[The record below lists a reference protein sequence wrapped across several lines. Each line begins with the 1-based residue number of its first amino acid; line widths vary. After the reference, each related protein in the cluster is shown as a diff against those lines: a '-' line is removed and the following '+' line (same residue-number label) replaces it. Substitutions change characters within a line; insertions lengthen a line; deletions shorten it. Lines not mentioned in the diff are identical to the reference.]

1 MGHRKANEI
10 LDPRLLEDFIERA
23 HTDIKEGGLDS
34 VVDVLNRMSKKT
46 GLVCTAYLTAYLAKN
61 DSPNFQVFL
70 DRLEEN
76 PL

>member
-1 MGHRKANEI
+1 MGHRRANEI
-10 LDPRLLEDFIERA
+10 LDPRLLDDFIERA
-23 HTDIKEGGLDS
+23 HTDIREGGMDS
-34 VVDVLNRMSKKT
+34 VVDVLNRMSKKS

-61 DSPNFQVFL
+61 DSTNFQMFL

>member
-1 MGHRKANEI
+1 M
-10 LDPRLLEDFIERA
+10 EDFIERA

-34 VVDVLNRMSKKT
+34 VIDVLNRMSKKT

-61 DSPNFQVFL
+61 DSPHFHLFL

>member
-1 MGHRKANEI
+1 MGRRRAYEI
-10 LDPRLLEDFIERA
+10 LDPRLLDDFIERA
-23 HTDIKEGGLDS
+23 HTDIKEGELDS
-34 VVDVLNRMSKKT
+34 VVDVLNRMSKKM

-61 DSPNFQVFL
+61 DAPHLQLFL